1 MLEGTDQAVAP
12 LLARDLPAKPDPRQ
26 RIQISEPFACM
37 RAAGEGRCGCRV
49 VGSVGGFQKCVAYF
63 AATDA
68 SSEAGDICMP
78 TPGWMTITEARPTT
92 SARMVR
98 A

>member
-1 MLEGTDQAVAP
+1 MM
-12 LLARDLPAKPDPRQ
+12 
-26 RIQISEPFACM
+26 CM
-37 RAAGEGRCGCRV
+37 RNSTKPAGAA
-49 VGSVGGFQKCVAYF
+49 CVAYF

-92 SARMVR
+92 SARMVK